1 MNFRYALVWHWSK
14 NRDDDVHIEG
24 IFDTK
29 TDAQLYLNNIR
40 NKFSKN
46 TVFSILS
53 IPINQMI
60 GA

>member
-1 MNFRYALVWHWSK
+1 MDFRYVLVWHWGK
-14 NRDDDVHIEG
+14 NRDDDVYIEG

-40 NKFSKN
+40 DKFGKN

-53 IPINQMI
+53 IPSEFI
-60 GA
+60 